1 MAESTL
7 SHPEMLP
14 RTVNRSTLLGG
25 RGRCETTILYPA
37 SDPVYA
43 GLAETLAAVIARRC
57 GAPPEM
63 AADRTVMPLVSTPLP
78 DHYRRRPLILL
89 GNLNTNRALIPH
101 YANYYCA
108 TDATYPG
115 GDGYELRTLVNP
127 YGTGANVILAG
138 GSTPR
143 GVQRAV
149 ERLIAH
155 VEEAGDAAEEVLLP
169 FLLEVELEPEL
180 ARTLAGWSEAPLDAP
195 LPNIVDGIRKSLG
208 FNEGLTRA
216 IGSYGLMYWWTGD
229 ERYGVYARECLRMLN
244 ALMTDSYGDWH
255 YRAERILR
263 ALPLLVGGGLLDDAD
278 IARTDALLLGTALGT
293 QDMWW
298 RMRSGDLP
306 LGHRHHG
313 KGTYE
318 FYLIARYLRDQAAPN
333 DAARALCDRWIAECQ
348 AFLDAL
354 ARACID
360 DQDDETMLNNM
371 ATVFWYALGAERFAF
386 FESGN
391 ARLVAQR
398 AIALH
403 DNMGSGCG
411 QGGYGE
417 GLPGTMYLQHEAT
430 VMVATCAFYYQDGR
444 FKWILERMPHL
455 KSPLRLGFLSFS
467 PTTIRNFD
475 TGRELPPAQPEGLTG
490 LLALPVTQHQYA
502 INTNPPEHIE
512 PLGHAVNAPETWLLP
527 EGVGTNKLPR
537 EHGVDKIV
545 IRSGFA
551 PDDAYLLLQGYQGG
565 YRFQGHMKAAN
576 CIVRFTQAGHI
587 FLLQNTNR
595 HLHYHKNGVS
605 VSDGYNNT
613 LMPPIAALLAADDFA
628 RVGLSATRLSDY
640 HRADWDRYL
649 FWSKPDAGFFVVID
663 SVRPQTDGPYTLTCT
678 WRTPGYAELDGRTW
692 RARQG
697 QDRFTLRC
705 SEALDATCEE
715 EQDQGGSAPYVLRQH
730 KGGEFK
736 AGDWI
741 TFQNVFCVRPQAAP
755 EALDLLRLGPRAV
768 LVTQDGAPLAWC
780 GIGGTDDQEWR
791 APGFALRAVSAWA
804 TKDEIALAGAR
815 KCSWDGPIDWGFE
828 SSAPVG
834 VCIDLANALL
844 TVQVDGPVEG
854 PVSVRVTIDGNVT
867 AGAVTRE
874 QPASV
879 KLPARECAA
888 LSAALQEALRGLEPE
903 EAQGIAQPPGWPM
916 GAWRSAWTFDSGVRL
931 PERVRDV
938 TVEATPAPLDGFAE
952 QLTDTVLPE
961 SRDTRQ
967 QWPPAPEYEISLRFP
982 AARPVDHLRVVG
994 DSTEDPTL
1002 RTFSPLPADISV
1014 ELSNDGFRDD
1024 VRPCPV
1030 EPEAGVLRWKRYR
1043 DMEDRMETRE
1053 VPIGQRA
1060 RQVRVRVPA
1069 PPEGRP
1075 LVLHEIEVYGAGRV
1089 APPVR
1094 HLLAAD
1100 IDNDGRLEA
1109 LIADAT
1115 GELVALDS
1123 DGNVRW
1129 RQRLPGPTTHLSCL
1143 DLDGDGRQWICLG
1156 TLGGELRLLS
1166 AEGALRQSIPLAL
1179 QFRQVTDAFF
1189 GWFNA
1194 VHAVAIWHREPDG
1207 RAALM
1212 VGGYGVSVFLNP
1224 EGQIIGHTWA
1234 DGPWQTD
1241 IVTIPP
1247 EGDGP
1252 RDLWVRNGWNHGILL
1267 YEGKEGLAPS
1277 GASVVFGGVSQPMFR
1292 ALRRVIPFVNGKTA
1306 AFALLPGEE
1315 QNILAAAEV
1324 GLGVLSTSRR
1334 EWVWKIEG
1342 GAPISACIADTAR
1355 GEAVIGG
1362 ADGFIAAFALADG
1375 RPVRRLRVGAPVV
1388 GLAALPSVR
1397 VLTVATRRGIL
1408 ALDEAWRMR
1417 GFYPLAAQRLA
1428 RLGEQSVLAVRDDG
1442 ALEALTF
1449 DEGV

>member
-1 MAESTL
+1 MAKSTL
-7 SHPEMLP
+7 TPPAMLP
-14 RTVNRSTLLGG
+14 RTVERSTPLGED
-25 RGRCETTILYPA
+25 RRCGATVLYPA

-43 GLAETLAAVIARRC
+43 RLAETLAAAIARRC
-57 GAPPEM
+57 GAPPEVVTDR
-63 AADRTVMPLVSTPLP
+63 AAMSSVSTPLP
-78 DHYRRRPLILL
+78 DHFRRRPLILL
-89 GNLNTNRALIPH
+89 GNLNTNRALIPL

-108 TDATYPG
+108 TDAVYPG
-115 GDGYELRTLVNP
+115 GDGYDLRTIVNP
-127 YGTGANVILAG
+127 YGTRANVILAG
-138 GSTPR
+138 GSTSR
-143 GVQRAV
+143 GVERAV

-155 VEEAGDAAEEVLLP
+155 VDAAGAAGSAVLP
-169 FLLEVELEPEL
+169 FLLDVDLEPEL
-180 ARTLAGWSEAPLDAP
+180 ARALAGWSEAPLDAP
-195 LPNIVDGIRKSLG
+195 LPNIVDGVRKGVG

-216 IGSYGLMYWWTGD
+216 IGAYGLMYWWTGD
-229 ERYGVYARECLRMLN
+229 MRYGLYARECVRMLN

-263 ALPLLVGGGLLDDAD
+263 ALPLLAGGGLLDDAD
-278 IARTDALLLGTALGT
+278 LARTDALLLGTALGT

-318 FYLIARYLRDQAAPN
+318 FYLLARYLRDQAAPN

-371 ATVFWYALGAERFAF
+371 ATLYWYALGSERFEF

-391 ARLVAQR
+391 ARRVAQR

-403 DNMGSGCG
+403 DNTGSGCG

-417 GLPGTMYLQHEAT
+417 GLPGAMYAQHEAT
-430 VMVATCAFYYQDGR
+430 VMVAACAFYYQDGR
-444 FKWILERMPHL
+444 FKWILEQMPRL
-455 KSPLRLGFLSFS
+455 KLPLRLGFLSFS
-467 PTTIRNFD
+467 PSYLRNFD

-490 LLALPVTQHQYA
+490 LQVLPVTPHQYA

-527 EGVGTNKLPR
+527 EGVGVNRLPR
-537 EHGVDKIV
+537 ERGFDKIV

-587 FLLQNTNR
+587 FLHQNTSR
-595 HLHYHKNGVS
+595 HLHYHKNGVA
-605 VSDGYNNT
+605 VSDGYNDT
-613 LMPPIAALLAADDFA
+613 PMPPIAEWLAADDFA
-628 RVGLSATRLSDY
+628 RVGLSATRLGDD
-640 HRADWDRYL
+640 HHADWDRYI
-649 FWSKPDAGFFVVID
+649 FWSKSGAGFFVVID
-663 SVRPQTDGPYTLTCT
+663 AVRPHADGPYALTCT

-697 QDRFTLRC
+697 GHRFTLRC

-715 EQDQGGSAPYVLRQH
+715 EQDQGGSLPYVLRQH
-730 KGGEFK
+730 KGGDFK
-736 AGDWI
+736 AGDWV
-741 TFQNVFCVRPQAAP
+741 TFQNVFYVRPQAAP
-755 EALDLLRLGPRAV
+755 EAIDLRRLGPRAA

-780 GIGGTDDQEWR
+780 GVGGPGDQEWR
-791 APGFALRAVSAWA
+791 APGTSVRAVSVWA
-804 TKDEIALAGAR
+804 TQDEIALAGATR
-815 KCSWDGPIDWGFE
+815 FALNDLADWSFK
-828 SSAPVG
+828 SDAPVG
-834 VCIDLANALL
+834 VCIDLADARL
-844 TVQVDGPVEG
+844 TVCVDGPAEASVQ
-854 PVSVRVTIDGNVT
+854 VSIGGEVT

-874 QPASV
+874 RPVSV
-879 KLPARECAA
+879 KLPAGECAA
-888 LSAALQEALRGLEPE
+888 LSAALRKALRDLKPDA
-903 EAQGIAQPPGWPM
+903 AQGTAQAPGWPA

-938 TVEATPAPLDGFAE
+938 TAGAAPPPLDGFAE
-952 QLTDTVLPE
+952 QLTDAVLPE
-961 SRDTRQ
+961 TRDTWQ
-967 QWPPAPEYEISLRFP
+967 QWPSAPEYEVTLSFP
-982 AARPVDHLRVVG
+982 AARAIDHLRIVG

-1002 RTFSPLPADISV
+1002 RTFSPLPADITV
-1014 ELSNDGFRDD
+1014 ELSNDRFRDD

-1030 EPEAGVLRWKRYR
+1030 APESGVLRWKRYR

-1053 VPIGQRA
+1053 VPVGQRA

-1094 HLLAAD
+1094 HLLTAD

-1109 LIADAT
+1109 LVADAT

-1123 DGNVRW
+1123 DGRVRW

-1156 TLGGELRLLS
+1156 ILGGELRFLS
-1166 AEGALRQSIPLAL
+1166 ADGALRQSIPLAA
-1179 QFRQVTDAFF
+1179 QFRQVTDVFF
-1189 GWFNA
+1189 GWFNT
-1194 VHAVAIWHREPDG
+1194 VHAVAVWHREPEG
-1207 RAALM
+1207 RAALV
-1212 VGGYGVSVFLNP
+1212 VGGYGINVFLDP
-1224 EGQIIGHTWA
+1224 EGQIAGHAWA

-1241 IVTIPP
+1241 IVTTPP
-1247 EGDGP
+1247 EGSGP

-1267 YEGKEGLAPS
+1267 YEGKAGLAPS
-1277 GASVVFGGVSQPMFR
+1277 GEGVVFGGVYQPMFR

-1306 AFALLPGEE
+1306 AFALLPGDE
-1315 QNILAAAEV
+1315 QRILATAEL
-1324 GLGVLSTSRR
+1324 GLGVLSTARQD
-1334 EWVWKIEG
+1334 WAWKIEG
-1342 GAPISACIADTAR
+1342 GAPINACVADAVR

-1362 ADGFIAAFALADG
+1362 ADGFVAAFALADG
-1375 RPVRRLRVGAPVV
+1375 RPARRLRVGAPVV
-1388 GLAALPSVR
+1388 ALAALPAAGI
-1397 VLTVATRRGIL
+1397 LAVATRRGVL
-1408 ALDEAWRMR
+1408 ALDEAWQVR
-1417 GFYPLAAQRLA
+1417 GFCPVAAQRMSI
-1428 RLGEQSVLAVRDDG
+1428 LGERSVLVVRDDG
-1442 ALEALTF
+1442 LLETLTYVG
-1449 DEGV
+1449 EM